1 MAEIS
6 VSEALGLPTPE
17 SEPDASSDVTPE
29 IREAFNAT
37 FGKQDEQAGKGESQ
51 RDTSRRRAAEEEERE
66 ELEGMDGVSSE
77 DDGDEDF
84 GSEPDG
90 SESADDAKTKPSR
103 DTDRRAE
110 KDDADGGGSTLSP
123 ILRQAASRNG
133 WTDKQI
139 DEFYEKDEEFALQT
153 FGHISDSVN
162 DLTMKYARLGQ
173 AQEGGSPLRRS
184 ASAAPPRVP
193 RPRQQQARRDDDDGD
208 LLDEI
213 YDADTLDTLREE
225 LGKDV
230 VGKLLTPL
238 LAPVRQLYAD
248 AEQRQMDAVAAET
261 GKFFTGLPG
270 EYDDLYGSGNQVSDE
285 QFQTRGRLAEL
296 ADRVRSGA
304 ASQGE
309 DLTVGD
315 ALEQANM
322 LIAAKHIGKLER
334 KRLTAKVRKRS
345 RQRTHRPTQRS
356 RRGVSGS
363 DKPRG
368 DEAAVEAAAEMFA
381 ELGIR

>member
-6 VSEALGLPTPE
+6 VSEALGLSTPE

-90 SESADDAKTKPSR
+90 SEGAGETGVKPSR

-110 KDDADGGGSTLSP
+110 KDDASDGGSTLSP
-123 ILRQAASRNG
+123 ILRQAAKRNG
-133 WTDKQI
+133 WTDEQI
-139 DEFYEKDEEFALQT
+139 DEFVEKDEAFALQT
-153 FGHISDSVN
+153 FGRISASVN
-162 DLTMKYARLGQ
+162 DLTMKYAQLGQ
-173 AQEGGSPLRRS
+173 VHEGGPPPRRS

-193 RPRQQQARRDDDDGD
+193 RPRQQQAQRDDDDD

-285 QFQTRGRLAEL
+285 QFQTRGKLAEL

-356 RRGVSGS
+356 RRGASGS

-368 DEAAVEAAAEMFA
+368 DEAALDAATEMFA